1 MNNFQTSPF
10 VANNFEA
17 AAAKITPRSAISV
30 GGDLQ
35 PDCRLPLVIRPA
47 TAGVEL
53 RAWARSNR
61 EFIEAHLLQE
71 GAILFRDFDLHTTQ
85 EFEQLIETVSGK
97 LLDYS
102 YRSTPRTLVSG
113 RIYTSTE
120 YPAHQSIPLH
130 NELSYSCD
138 WPMKLWFFSMQVAD
152 EGGETPIADS
162 RKIYQHVPAEI
173 RDCFERKGLMYVRN
187 YGTGLDL
194 AWEDVFQTTSRP
206 AVEDYCRAAGIEF
219 EWIGEEQLRT
229 RQRCQVSAKHPQTGE
244 MLWFNQAHLFHVSRL
259 PAEVRESLLSTFAA
273 EDLPRNVYFA
283 DGSAI
288 EPEMV
293 DEILKVYEQQ
303 AVAFPWC
310 AGDVLLVENMLTAH
324 GRNPFR
330 GKRKVVVGMSQEN
343 KREEETCRKN

>member
-1 MNNFQTSPF
+1 VNNFQVSLNSAKGVVTTS
-10 VANNFEA
+10 
-17 AAAKITPRSAISV
+17 AKIAAPAAELVTNDYLRP
-30 GGDLQ
+30 G
-35 PDCRLPLVIRPA
+35 CCLPLVITPA

-53 RAWARSNR
+53 IDWVRSNR
-61 EFIEAHLLQE
+61 EFLEARLLRE
-71 GAILFRDFDLHTTQ
+71 GGMLFRNFDLQTAE

-130 NELSYSCD
+130 NEHAYSRK

-152 EGGETPIADS
+152 DGGETPIADS
-162 RKIYQHVPAEI
+162 RKVYQSIPTEI
-173 RDCFERKGLMYVRN
+173 RNCFERKGLMYVRN

-194 AWEDVFQTTSRP
+194 SWQDVFQTTSR
-206 AVEDYCRAAGIEF
+206 AEVEDYCRSAEIEF
-219 EWIGEEQLRT
+219 QWVGEDQLRT
-229 RQRCQVSAKHPQTGE
+229 RQRCQVSAHHPQTGE
-244 MLWFNQAHLFHVSRL
+244 MVWFNQAHLFHISRL
-259 PAEVRESLLSTFAA
+259 PAEARDYLLSTFAE

-293 DEILKVYEQQ
+293 NEILKVYEQQ
-303 AVAFPWC
+303 AVAFPWHP
-310 AGDVLLVENMLTAH
+310 GDVLLIDNMLTAH

-330 GKRKVVVGMSQEN
+330 GKRKVVVGMS
-343 KREEETCRKN
+343 EERNGSV